1 MSESVPQARSAAL
14 RLIKF
19 RPRSESELKNR
30 LAEKGFTD
38 TAVRTVIEDL
48 RKTGL
53 VGDARFARYFAA
65 QQAASKPVGRRLL
78 LSRLRSKGIDPGLA
92 EEAVQQATEGKD
104 ELERAR
110 EAASRRAPSL
120 EGLPREAVK
129 RRLFGYLSRRGFSSE
144 IVYKVVKETVHSST
158 SSE

>member
-1 MSESVPQARSAAL
+1 MNESVPEARSAAL

-19 RPRSESELKNR
+19 RPRSEHELRGR
-30 LAEKGFTD
+30 LAEKGFSD
-38 TAVRTVIEDL
+38 AAVRTVVEDL

-53 VGDARFARYFAA
+53 VGDARFARYFAV
-65 QQAASKPVGRRLL
+65 QQCSAKPVGRRLL
-78 LSRLRSKGIDPGLA
+78 LSRLRSKGIDAGLA

-110 EAASRRAPSL
+110 EAASRRAPAL
-120 EGLPREAVK
+120 EGLPREAAQ

-144 IVYKVVKETVHSST
+144 VVYKVVKETV
-158 SSE
+158 EKQPAA